1 MTDEFEFNVRQFFSF
16 LNEREEVRLRKNA
29 GLPKP
34 WTADP
39 ILQQYKFTN
48 VNREHDRTTE
58 WMRRFWTGPNILKSP
73 EMQFFN
79 CALFRYF
86 GTIEFATAVRWQD
99 TFDPYHIKR
108 CAKELVDQKLKC
120 FTGAYVITNGG
131 VKAPKQNVVVD
142 MYLTPLYHHLPT
154 LVTVAQTTNSW
165 EAVHDHMRNLPG
177 FGGTGFM
184 TKEVL
189 QDVIHGTTVFPGEP
203 VDLNTW
209 CPAGPGARR
218 GLNCVYGRPL
228 DASVSDSNATKEM
241 LELFHLKDQ
250 YVSENVRA
258 LNMDLHC
265 IQFQLC
271 EWAKYVKVREGLGRP
286 RSRYPGEK

>member
-1 MTDEFEFNVRQFFSF
+1 M
-16 LNEREEVRLRKNA
+16 NEREQVRLRKVA
-29 GLPKP
+29 ELPKP
-34 WTADP
+34 WTHDP
-39 ILQQYKFTN
+39 ILQNYKFTN
-48 VNREHDRTTE
+48 VNREHDRTTQ
-58 WMRRFWTGPNILKSP
+58 WMRKYWTGPNIHKSP

-86 GTIEFATAVRWQD
+86 GTVEFATAVGWQD
-99 TFDPYHIKR
+99 DFNPTHIKKV
-108 CAKELVDQKLKC
+108 AKELVDKHLKC

-131 VKAPKQNVVVD
+131 IKAPKQNVVVD
-142 MYLTPLYHHLPT
+142 MYLTPLYHALPI
-154 LVTVAQTTNSW
+154 LVQVAQETKSW
-165 EAVHDHMRNLPG
+165 QEVHDHMRELPG

-218 GLNCVYGRPL
+218 GLNVIYGREMDKTL
-228 DASVSDSNATKEM
+228 NEQQALKEM
-241 LELFHLKDQ
+241 LELFSLRHSLASAA
-250 YVSENVRA
+250 VLETGF
-258 LNMDLHC
+258 DLHC

-271 EWAKYVKVREGLGRP
+271 EWAKYVKVRDGLGRP
-286 RSRYPGEK
+286 RSRYEGV